1 MTKIKDNF
9 NELLNTN
16 SVNLKTNID
25 NILTLSLFTNKVYL
39 FTNKKIYF
47 FVCKY

>member
-25 NILTLSLFTNKVYL
+25 NILTLSLFKTKYISL
-39 FTNKKIYF
+39 QTKK
-47 FVCKY
+47 